1 MELLKA
7 VLEAPTHMTTQTL
20 GTVTTQAWQHRLA
33 ERDAGLAIH
42 LLGIGGAGLSAI
54 AQVLLEMGFRVSGSD
69 RQPNANTERLAKA
82 GAQIFTTQVAENLT
96 GATLAQLPDVVLISS
111 AVSEANPERQAA
123 AQLGLPIVKRS
134 DFLPILLADRQLIA
148 IAGTAGKSTTTAM
161 TVKVLCEAGIE
172 AGYIIG
178 TDLPGFGNAAAGR
191 HAAFVLEAD
200 EYDRMFLGFQP
211 TITVLTNVEWDHP
224 DCYPT
229 PASFRHAFMQ
239 FVDSTQRDGRII
251 SCADDPGA
259 EGIRAYGQ
267 TRGPAWITYGTAEHA
282 DWHVSNVMP
291 MAGSGYQADLDW
303 RQQAKGRLHLQVPG
317 LHNVRNALAALA
329 VADCYNIPTEQALT
343 SLQMFTGTARRF
355 ETKGEVQGVT
365 VIDDYAHHP
374 TKIVAT
380 VAAARKRYPTRRIWA
395 IFQPHTYSRTK
406 NLLQE
411 TADSFSN
418 ADQVIITDIYASRE
432 QDDGSVHAQD
442 VVAASSHPHIQHIGG
457 LAQVAAALTKW
468 VQSGDVVVV
477 MGAGD
482 SYKVGE
488 MLLAQLQ
495 HAT

>member
-1 MELLKA
+1 MMK
-7 VLEAPTHMTTQTL
+7 TQTL

-33 ERDAGLAIH
+33 ARDAGLAIH

-69 RQPNANTERLAKA
+69 RQTNANIQRLAKA
-82 GAQIFTTQVAENLT
+82 GAQIFTAQAAENLT
-96 GATLAQLPDVVLISS
+96 SATLAQLPDVVLISS
-111 AVSEANPERQAA
+111 AIGETNPERQAA
-123 AQLGLPIVKRS
+123 AQLGIPIVKRS

-161 TVKVLCEAGIE
+161 TVKVLREAGIE

-259 EGIRAYGQ
+259 EWIRTYAQ
-267 TRGPAWITYGTAEHA
+267 TRGPAWITYGTADHA
-282 DWHVSNVMP
+282 DLHAANVSP
-291 MAGSGYQADLDW
+291 IPGGGYQADLAW
-303 RQQAKGRLHLQVPG
+303 HQQAKGRLHLKVPG

-329 VADCYNIPTEQALT
+329 VADCYTIPTEQALA
-343 SLQMFTGTARRF
+343 SLQQFNGTARRF
-355 ETKGEVQGVT
+355 ETKGEGQGVT

-374 TKIVAT
+374 AKIVAT
-380 VAAARKRYPTRRIWA
+380 LAAARKRYPTQRIWA
-395 IFQPHTYSRTK
+395 VFQPHTYSRTK

-411 TADSFSN
+411 TADSFGN
-418 ADQVIITDIYASRE
+418 ADQVIITNIYAARE
-432 QDDGSVHAQD
+432 QDDGSIHAQD
-442 VVAASSHPHIQHIGG
+442 VVAASTHPHIQHIGE
-457 LAQVAAALTKW
+457 LAQVTHALVNQ
-468 VQSGDVVVV
+468 VQSGDIVVV

-482 SYKVGE
+482 SYQVGE

-495 HAT
+495 RAT